1 MSVSVKVSVIIET
14 LLFLQK
20 SFGYDRNYPKFVVT
34 LDKFQRPNRNGIV
47 HVLAPE
53 FHRVLERV

>member
-1 MSVSVKVSVIIET
+1 MIET
-14 LLFLQK
+14 
-20 SFGYDRNYPKFVVT
+20 SPIIVVT

-53 FHRVLERV
+53 FHKVLERI